1 MSMTGENANLQEPIR
16 LDLDNLP
23 EDVEFLHRM
32 ILDLLSTLEDRQS
45 TIEKLKHQIQQL
57 QRHRFGSKS
66 ERFEALEEQLLLFE
80 KLQQL
85 QEEALEEPLVET
97 AEDEAVEVS
106 PKRNGKKK
114 EKGHGR
120 KPFPEHL
127 PRVRVEFPL
136 TQEQLDELGCSI
148 EDFKKIGEEIT
159 CQLEYVPASFYVK
172 ELVRFKYAYAN
183 GQEGIVLGDLPPQPI
198 EKGIPGPGLLAQ
210 VLTSKYCDHLPLN
223 RQEGIFKR
231 HGVDISRKTTCGWV
245 AKAAE
250 LLAVLVSLMK
260 KELIAS
266 RKIHTDD
273 TAVPVLDENL
283 KKTRKGRL
291 WVYCN
296 EDHIV
301 YDYTPD
307 RSREGPLEFL
317 RNYSG
322 YLQADAYAGYNETY
336 KSGDV
341 VEVGCWTHAR
351 RKFVESKDT
360 DPLRATAALVFIGR
374 LYRIEAR
381 VKDADDDARLAVR
394 QAESV
399 PILEEFKAW
408 IVKEYDRI
416 LPKSPIGNAMT
427 YALNQWEA
435 LLRYTQDG
443 SLSIDNNRAERA
455 MRIPVLGRNNYLFFG
470 SDNGGKSAA
479 IIYSLVATC
488 KLHGVDPFAYF
499 RDVLER
505 LPAHPIQQL
514 HELLP
519 INWNAA
525 NQSAAD

>member
-1 MSMTGENANLQEPIR
+1 MSVTGEKQERKPPIE
-16 LDLDNLP
+16 LNLDNLP
-23 EDVEFLHRM
+23 DDVEFLHQM
-32 ILDLLSTLEDRQS
+32 ILDLFSSLQDRQS

-57 QRHRFGSKS
+57 LRNRFGSKS

-85 QEEALEEPLVET
+85 QEEAKEEPLVET

-106 PKRNGKKK
+106 PKKDGKK
-114 EKGHGR
+114 KGHGR

-172 ELVRFKYAYAN
+172 ELVRFKYAYTN
-183 GQEGIVLGDLPPQPI
+183 GQEGIVLGDLPAQPI

-210 VLTSKYCDHLPLN
+210 VLTSKYCDHLPLH
-223 RQEGIFKR
+223 RQEGIYKR
-231 HGVDISRKTTCGWV
+231 HGIDLSRKTTCGWV

-273 TAVPVLDENL
+273 TVVPVLDEKQ

-296 EDHIV
+296 DDHIV

-341 VEVGCWTHAR
+341 VEVGCWTHTR

-360 DPLRATAALVFIGR
+360 DPLRAHAALVFIRG
-374 LYRIEAR
+374 LYRIEKE
-381 VKDADDDARLAVR
+381 VKDADDDTRLAVR

-399 PILEEFKAW
+399 PILEDLKAW
-408 IVKEYDRI
+408 IEKEYDTI
-416 LPKSPIGNAMT
+416 LPKSPIGTAMT

-443 SLSIDNNRAERA
+443 SLSIDNNAAERA

-488 KLHGVDPFAYF
+488 KLHGIDPFAYL

-519 INWNAA
+519 INWKAA
-525 NQSAAD
+525 NKSPGD